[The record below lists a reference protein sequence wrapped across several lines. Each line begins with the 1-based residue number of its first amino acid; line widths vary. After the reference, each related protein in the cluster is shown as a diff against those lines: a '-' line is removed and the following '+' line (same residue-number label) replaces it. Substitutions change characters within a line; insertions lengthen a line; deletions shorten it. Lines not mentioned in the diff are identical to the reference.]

1 MSSLRGGDAV
11 RRAAGRLRETLARPG
26 VRPAV
31 AAYFDPAEGFA
42 GMTFGTLGENP
53 PDQLTADDLLAVS
66 LLDITWRPD
75 VVRRLLGSDREEIAG
90 LLGGISTEID
100 LWQASDADLG
110 AVDAA
115 WDALLDIPGVG
126 TASAA
131 KLLARKRPR
140 LCPITDK
147 VVIAR
152 RRAARADLGGAAV
165 PAAGSRGAGR
175 GRGAAAAG
183 SGRGQPAAHPGRG
196 HLGRAQQ
203 LARRAAGKAGGP
215 GPGRLTDWSAG
226 WAGLGPVGRGQL
238 VHDRVQPGV
247 HLLPRGVL
255 VVPADDLPGA
265 LLERDD
271 RPVAGHHAAQLAVVE
286 HQ

>member
-42 GMTFGTLGENP
+42 GMTFATLGENP

-75 VVRRLLGSDREEIAG
+75 VVRRLLGSDRAEIAG
-90 LLGGISTEID
+90 LLGAISTEID

-147 VVIAR
+147 VVIAAAGLPGLTWEVLR
-152 RRAARADLGGAAV
+152 CLLQDPGARAEVEALR
-165 PAAGSRGAGR
+165 PPEAAGASLLRILDVAIWVAHSNSRGAQRARLVGR
-175 GRGAAAAG
+175 D
-183 SGRGQPAAHPGRG
+183 
-196 HLGRAQQ
+196 
-203 LARRAAGKAGGP
+203 RAA
-215 GPGRLTDWSAG
+215 
-226 WAGLGPVGRGQL
+226 
-238 VHDRVQPGV
+238 
-247 HLLPRGVL
+247 
-255 VVPADDLPGA
+255 
-265 LLERDD
+265 
-271 RPVAGHHAAQLAVVE
+271 
-286 HQ
+286 

>member
-42 GMTFGTLGENP
+42 GMTFATLGDNP
-53 PDQLTADDLLAVS
+53 PDQLTAADLLAVS

-75 VVRRLLGSDREEIAG
+75 VVRRLLGEDRDRFAG
-90 LLGGISTEID
+90 LLAGISTGVD
-100 LWQASDADLG
+100 LWQATDADLG
-110 AVDAA
+110 AVDLA

-147 VVIAR
+147 VVI
-152 RRAARADLGGAAV
+152 RAAGLPGLTWEVLRCLLQDPGARAEVEALR
-165 PAAGSRGAGR
+165 PPEAAGASLLRILDVAVWVAHSDSRGAQRARLVGR
-175 GRGAAAAG
+175 D
-183 SGRGQPAAHPGRG
+183 
-196 HLGRAQQ
+196 
-203 LARRAAGKAGGP
+203 RAA
-215 GPGRLTDWSAG
+215 
-226 WAGLGPVGRGQL
+226 
-238 VHDRVQPGV
+238 
-247 HLLPRGVL
+247 
-255 VVPADDLPGA
+255 
-265 LLERDD
+265 
-271 RPVAGHHAAQLAVVE
+271 
-286 HQ
+286 